1 MGLSLGRMETIVSTG
16 GAAGGEKARRMDHG
30 VHPRLAR
37 VRFLANLL
45 DSCIVLPGGMRIG
58 LDPLMG
64 LVPWVGDLAGT
75 LLSLYLVFEAAMLG
89 VPKRVLGRMI
99 GNIGVETLA
108 GLVPVLGD
116 LFDAVW
122 KSNVRN
128 LALIEAHHR
137 PGAKPRSAK
146 RLLLALGLVALLFA
160 AGMAALL
167 WMAARWIISWF
178 A

>member
-1 MGLSLGRMETIVSTG
+1 MEGMETIVPTGMPDG
-16 GAAGGEKARRMDHG
+16 GAKATRMDQG

-89 VPKRVLGRMI
+89 VPKRVLGRMV
-99 GNIGVETLA
+99 GNIGVEALVGLA
-108 GLVPVLGD
+108 PVVGD

-128 LALIEAHHR
+128 LALIEEHHR
-137 PGAKPRSAK
+137 PGARPRSAK
-146 RLLLALGLVALLFA
+146 RLLLALGLVALLFV

-167 WMAARWIISWF
+167 WMAARWVLSWF